1 MELADGI
8 TQQDITLF
16 LTEADE
22 QLQLLDE
29 DIVRLEREADNNTL
43 LQEIFRAS
51 HTIKGSSAM
60 IGHQRMSHLAH
71 GMENVLD
78 KVRKKTLAVSAQVVD
93 ALLVSLDALRV
104 LREELVTGEES
115 KLDIN
120 VMLNDLEAAMNPG
133 KNEAGQDGKAAKAN
147 NAKGYQNS
155 LNEEARGRLSEAIS
169 KGEHPY
175 IVKVTVSNETGWASV
190 RCYQIIQELSKTATI
205 INSIPSA
212 TEIEAGNA
220 GPDMELTV
228 TSTDDETTLQKALEP
243 VPEIVK
249 LAISSYD
256 EETAGEGGEKAPAG
270 EAATGKEEAAA
281 KIEEGTVKDHEV
293 KSNTVKKEESD
304 AKNNGVKKEDSGV
317 KQTIRVDVSRLD
329 TLMEQIGELVI
340 NRNHIGQIGKTL
352 AERYQDDELVQ
363 RLSESL
369 SETGKIVNILQ
380 QDIMTI
386 RMLPIELVFSTMPR
400 MVRDLARK
408 LNKKINF
415 IVEGQETEVD
425 RSVIEHLHDP
435 LIHLLRNS
443 VDHGIESPEERLAA
457 GKPETGTIRLSAF
470 HEQDHIVITVTDDG
484 KGIDPNA
491 VKAASVAKGVISQ
504 EIAARLS
511 ETELMN
517 LIMASGV
524 STARKVTE
532 VSGRGVGLDI
542 VKKNIEFLNGSINV
556 DSELGKGSK
565 FTLKLPL
572 TLAIIASLMVSVEKT
587 MYAIPLVNIVE
598 AIKLD
603 RENIQTVL
611 GKEVSLYRGNVLP
624 LIRLSSI
631 FKLETGKAAAGDM
644 THIVIV
650 KASNTQVGI
659 IVDTLIGQQEIV
671 VKALDQFIGG
681 VNGISGASIL
691 GDGQVVLILDINS
704 LINSNLNEAQNTDME
719 KGQPCLATAAA

>member
-16 LTEADE
+16 LAEADE

-29 DIVRLEREADNNTL
+29 DIVRLEREADNDTL

-78 KVRKKTLAVSAQVVD
+78 KVRKKNLAVSAQVVD

-104 LREELVTGEES
+104 LREELVTGEEG

-120 VMLNDLEAAMNPG
+120 VMLNELEAAMAGNQSGDAAAADKPPSQ
-133 KNEAGQDGKAAKAN
+133 KNSLSEE
-147 NAKGYQNS
+147 AKGK
-155 LNEEARGRLSEAIS
+155 LTEAIS

-175 IVKVTVSNETGWASV
+175 MVKVTVSNETGWASV
-190 RCYQIIQELSKTATI
+190 RCYQVIQELMKTATI
-205 INSIPSA
+205 INSVPSA
-212 TEIEAGNA
+212 AEVEAGNA
-220 GPDMELTV
+220 GPDMELLV
-228 TSTDDETTLQKALEP
+228 TSTDDEATLKKALDP

-249 LAISSYD
+249 LGISNYD
-256 EETAGEGGEKAPAG
+256 
-270 EAATGKEEAAA
+270 EEAAA
-281 KIEEGTVKDHEV
+281 GAAEKPAASTAAVL
-293 KSNTVKKEESD
+293 KEEPVARKDEND
-304 AKNNGVKKEDSGV
+304 AKNSDTRNTVVKKEDSGV

-457 GKPETGTIRLSAF
+457 GKAEAGTIRLSAF

-484 KGIDPNA
+484 KGIDPEV
-491 VKAASVAKGVISQ
+491 VKAVSIAKGIVSQ

-511 ETELMN
+511 DTELMN
-517 LIMASGV
+517 LIMASGI

-542 VKKNIEFLNGSINV
+542 VKKNIEFLNGSVNV

-598 AIKLD
+598 AVKLD

-611 GKEVSLYRGNVLP
+611 GKEVTLYRGNVLP

-631 FKLETGKAAAGDM
+631 FKMDTAAADAGDT

-704 LINSNLNEAQNTDME
+704 LINSNLNETQNNGVE
-719 KGQPCLATAAA
+719 KGQKCLATASAA

>member
-1 MELADGI
+1 VELADGI

-78 KVRKKTLAVSAQVVD
+78 KVRKGTLAVSAQVVD

-104 LREELVTGEES
+104 LREELVTGEEN

-120 VMLNDLEAAMNPG
+120 VMLNDLEAAMNTTAVGPTAVG
-133 KNEAGQDGKAAKAN
+133 PSPDSKAAAADKSQCR
-147 NAKGYQNS
+147 KIS
-155 LNEEARGRLSEAIS
+155 LNEEAKGKLAEAVS

-175 IVKVTVSNETGWASV
+175 LVKVTVSNDSGWASV
-190 RCYQIIQELSKTATI
+190 RCYQIIQELSKTGTI
-205 INSIPSA
+205 INSLPSA
-212 TEIEAGNA
+212 AEIEAGNA

-228 TSTDDETTLQKALEP
+228 TSTDDETTLKKALEP
-243 VPEIVK
+243 VPEIIK

-256 EETAGEGGEKAPAG
+256 EEPASAAIEKPSAGTAAVQ
-270 EAATGKEEAAA
+270 KEEPISR
-281 KIEEGTVKDHEV
+281 KEEG
-293 KSNTVKKEESD
+293 D
-304 AKNNGVKKEDSGV
+304 AKNSGAKKEDNGV

-457 GKPETGTIRLSAF
+457 GKAEAGTIRLSAF

-491 VKAASVAKGVISQ
+491 VKAASVTKGVISQ
-504 EIAARLS
+504 EIASRLS
-511 ETELMN
+511 EAELMN

-542 VKKNIEFLNGSINV
+542 VKKNIEFLNGSVNV

-603 RENIQTVL
+603 RENIKTVL
-611 GKEVSLYRGNVLP
+611 GKEVTLYRGNVLP

-631 FKLETGKAAAGDM
+631 FKMEAKTTAAGDT

-650 KASNTQVGI
+650 KASNQQLGI

-671 VKALDQFIGG
+671 VKALDQYIGG

-704 LINSNLNEAQNTDME
+704 LINTNLNETQNTEME
-719 KGQPCLATAAA
+719 KGQNCLAAASAAK

>member
-1 MELADGI
+1 
-8 TQQDITLF
+8 
-16 LTEADE
+16 
-22 QLQLLDE
+22 
-29 DIVRLEREADNNTL
+29 
-43 LQEIFRAS
+43 
-51 HTIKGSSAM
+51 
-60 IGHQRMSHLAH
+60 
-71 GMENVLD
+71 
-78 KVRKKTLAVSAQVVD
+78 
-93 ALLVSLDALRV
+93 
-104 LREELVTGEES
+104 
-115 KLDIN
+115 
-120 VMLNDLEAAMNPG
+120 
-133 KNEAGQDGKAAKAN
+133 
-147 NAKGYQNS
+147 
-155 LNEEARGRLSEAIS
+155 
-169 KGEHPY
+169 
-175 IVKVTVSNETGWASV
+175 
-190 RCYQIIQELSKTATI
+190 
-205 INSIPSA
+205 
-212 TEIEAGNA
+212 
-220 GPDMELTV
+220 
-228 TSTDDETTLQKALEP
+228 
-243 VPEIVK
+243 
-249 LAISSYD
+249 
-256 EETAGEGGEKAPAG
+256 
-270 EAATGKEEAAA
+270 
-281 KIEEGTVKDHEV
+281 
-293 KSNTVKKEESD
+293 
-304 AKNNGVKKEDSGV
+304 
-317 KQTIRVDVSRLD
+317 
-329 TLMEQIGELVI
+329 
-340 NRNHIGQIGKTL
+340 
-352 AERYQDDELVQ
+352 
-363 RLSESL
+363 
-369 SETGKIVNILQ
+369 
-380 QDIMTI
+380 
-386 RMLPIELVFSTMPR
+386 

-443 VDHGIESPEERLAA
+443 VDHGIESPEERLVA

-504 EIAARLS
+504 EIASRLS
-511 ETELMN
+511 DTELMN

-542 VKKNIEFLNGSINV
+542 VKKNIEFLNGSITV
-556 DSELGKGSK
+556 DSNLGKGSK

-611 GKEVSLYRGNVLP
+611 GKEVTLYRGNVLP

-631 FKLETGKAAAGDM
+631 FKIETGKTAAGEM

-650 KASNTQVGI
+650 KASNQQVGI

-704 LINSNLNEAQNTDME
+704 LINSNLNEQQITDIE
-719 KGQPCLATAAA
+719 KGQTCLATASTAN